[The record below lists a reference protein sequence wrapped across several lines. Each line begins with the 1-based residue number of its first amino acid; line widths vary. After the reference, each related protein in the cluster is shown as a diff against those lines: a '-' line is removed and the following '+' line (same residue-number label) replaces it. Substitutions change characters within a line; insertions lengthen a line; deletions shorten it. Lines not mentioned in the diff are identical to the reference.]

1 MIRIDKPRRP
11 PDVLLNRGIKQTE
24 KDKAAYDNNP
34 DDYLSGRDKFPLKDA
49 IYGHVSVKDVQ
60 LNSQHGKC
68 CYCEKIS
75 RGEIEHYRPKGA
87 VKQSSNSAIR
97 YPGYYWLAYD
107 WDNLL
112 VSCTDC
118 NRSKSTL
125 FPLEDEA
132 ARARSHHDNIQDEKP
147 LFINPA
153 KDDPREHI
161 IFRGKEPVP
170 VTESGRKT
178 IECLK
183 LRRPD
188 LQEARIDRLTT
199 LENLRNLIVAG
210 ENSDNQNMLDQIN
223 TAKKYL
229 EKAKRPEA
237 QFSSMVLDF
246 LNSTSSIQPRTPIG

>member
-1 MIRIDKPRRP
+1 MIRIDKPPRP

-34 DDYLSGRDKFPLKDA
+34 DDYLSGRDKFPIKDT
-49 IYGHVSVKDVQ
+49 IYGHESVKDVQ

-87 VKQSSNSAIR
+87 VKQSSKSTIR

-118 NRSKSTL
+118 NRSKSIL

-161 IFRGKEPVP
+161 IFRGEEPVP
-170 VTESGRKT
+170 VTELGRKT
-178 IECLK
+178 IESLK

-188 LQEARIDRLTT
+188 LQESRRTRLEC
-199 LENLRNLIVAG
+199 LEVVRSLIVAG
-210 ENSDNQNMLDQIN
+210 ENFDNPNMQEQIKKAIDHLE
-223 TAKKYL
+223 TAVS
-229 EKAKRPEA
+229 PES
-237 QFSSMVLDF
+237 QFSSMAQDF
-246 LNSTSSIQPRTPIG
+246 LSLTASAQPQSPNW